1 MGMYM
6 EARFKEGLK
15 LKINPADFPHL
26 NIKEIERDKYR
37 VSLKTGVPEL
47 DNESII
53 IDLKDY
59 PRLED
64 EIAVNSIDT
73 LIEVK
78 NPPPVKRLL
87 TTWFFLLIKD
97 KDEKT
102 QIKDEYAGGVFEE
115 AETRLKLA
123 TLLKRKYSGHALVEK
138 LYKKWLLR
146 VYLDEWAA
154 ISLYDRLTDVSSN
167 EEFMKRLKK
176 LYSDPEIKGFTGQSP
191 STILSALTVHL
202 QLKETNQNLRNS
214 VAEYLKIVK
223 SIKIPP
229 GSFNPEKNSPKN
241 QQSKIDQQLDQIIE
255 ALNKMQKTRGLK
267 P

>member
-6 EARFKEGLK
+6 EARFKQGLK

-26 NIKEIERDKYR
+26 NIKKIGKNKYK
-37 VSLKTGVPEL
+37 VSQKTGVPEL
-47 DNESII
+47 DNESLI
-53 IDLKDY
+53 IDIKDY
-59 PRLED
+59 PKLED
-64 EIAVNSIDT
+64 EMVVNSTDT

-97 KDEKT
+97 KDKKA

-123 TLLKRKYSGHALVEK
+123 TLLKRKYSGHTFVEK
-138 LYKKWLLR
+138 LYKKWILR

-154 ISLYDRLTDVSSN
+154 ISLYDGLIDVSSN
-167 EEFMKRLKK
+167 EEFIERLKK

-202 QLKETNQNLRNS
+202 QLKETNQKLRNS
-214 VAEYLKIVK
+214 VAEYLKTVK
-223 SIKIPP
+223 SINILPISP
-229 GSFNPEKNSPKN
+229 SPEKP
-241 QQSKIDQQLDQIIE
+241 QSKIDQQLDQLIE
-255 ALNKMQKTRGLK
+255 ALNKMQKPRGLK